1 MYLFNCPLQ
10 EGKGKVK
17 NADLAEL
24 FWFSHWTAVAVL
36 FPSLPQP
43 TPSAIAV
50 NTRSPQPWAST
61 AQGEVAS
68 RARKSLCTF
77 FPSWVPLFARS
88 PQWDS
93 LPISQLTSY
102 FQLGM
107 QFPWPFSL
115 WPAENGNIKF
125 GWPGVMGY
133 RQAWSVQT
141 QGVGKDLGGRKSKT
155 KERQT
160 GTASD
165 GSPHPGGTTA
175 ITAVGL
181 TIHSWLAAGDWW
193 SRYWRTWEEWGS
205 LLESP
210 GLPLVEEGSLSD
222 LPWLPFKVQ
231 LGRSC

>member
-107 QFPWPFSL
+107 QFPCAQVYIRPTVFHCMDELSFIHPIL
-115 WPAENGNIKF
+115 F
-125 GWPGVMGY
+125 GWILRLFPSFY
-133 RQAWSVQT
+133 
-141 QGVGKDLGGRKSKT
+141 
-155 KERQT
+155 
-160 GTASD
+160 
-165 GSPHPGGTTA
+165 
-175 ITAVGL
+175 
-181 TIHSWLAAGDWW
+181 
-193 SRYWRTWEEWGS
+193 
-205 LLESP
+205 
-210 GLPLVEEGSLSD
+210 
-222 LPWLPFKVQ
+222 
-231 LGRSC
+231 